1 MEKDNAQ
8 TTTEKTFTQEE
19 LNSIVQKRI
28 GEVNAK
34 YANYEELKAKAE
46 KFDSMDTEE
55 LQKANE
61 RVDALQNELNAMK
74 QAESVRVIREEV
86 SKSFGVPA
94 NLLTADTK
102 EDCEAQA
109 KNIVAF
115 AKPKAYPRVK
125 DGGEVGKVA
134 AGTTREQFANWFGEM
149 TKER

>member
-8 TTTEKTFTQEE
+8 TTAEKTFTQEE

-55 LQKANE
+55 LQKANK

-109 KNIVAF
+109 KN
-115 AKPKAYPRVK
+115 K
-125 DGGEVGKVA
+125 DGGEVGKAA